1 MFDTFFDFSEI
12 LYSIFLRKEMKKR
25 RGLSEV
31 GVMGGVEMK
40 RYGEVK
46 GEEHL
51 LASACQTD
59 IIVLSFS

>member
-1 MFDTFFDFSEI
+1 ME
-12 LYSIFLRKEMKKR
+12 KR
-25 RGLSEV
+25 RGLSEIGGGYILKGRA
-31 GVMGGVEMK
+31 GV

-51 LASACQTD
+51 LASACQTF

>member
-1 MFDTFFDFSEI
+1 
-12 LYSIFLRKEMKKR
+12 MKKR